1 MAMTREGGETFAARW
16 ADAWNRRDIEAV
28 LEHFTE
34 DVVFTSPTAL
44 TIAGKPTI
52 RGKDA
57 LRAYWAAALARISS
71 LRFTVDRVLWDPVS
85 RELAILY
92 TSDINGTVK
101 KVSENLAFNDDGLV
115 ASAEVLHGTGGN

>member
-1 MAMTREGGETFAARW
+1 MTREGCEDFAARW

-28 LEHFTE
+28 LEHFTD

-44 TIAGKPTI
+44 TITSKPTI
-52 RGKDA
+52 RGKA
-57 LRAYWAAALARISS
+57 GLRAYWAAALARISS

-101 KVSENLAFNDDGLV
+101 KVSENLAFNDEGLV
-115 ASAEVLHGTGGN
+115 ASAEVLHGVGGK